1 MTTNRNLRAALV
13 GAALTMALATVV
25 HADHLECS
33 PIKDSAPRATYTADL
48 TGLAANPCCIVKVPA
63 KLLCVDTTKTNVNPP
78 PPGGGPTGGN
88 AGKFVCYRIKCPRTA
103 FTPVAV
109 ADQFGRVRSLGRRQ
123 IPRREDSRRQRPQ
136 LGDRLVQPRAAT
148 MLCAPSS

>member
-48 TGLAANPCCIVKVPA
+48 TGL
-63 KLLCVDTTKTNVNPP
+63 VDTTKTNVNPP